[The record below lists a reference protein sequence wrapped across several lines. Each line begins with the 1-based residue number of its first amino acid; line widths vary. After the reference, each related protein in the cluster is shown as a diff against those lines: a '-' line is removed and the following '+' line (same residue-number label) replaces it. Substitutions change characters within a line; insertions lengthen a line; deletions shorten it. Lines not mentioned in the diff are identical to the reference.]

1 VEAKVTEER
10 PSRYDK
16 VTGPLTPRRSI
27 GASIK
32 RLREEAG
39 QSLQEVAD
47 ELMISRSKLSRLENA
62 QGRPLPRDIRD
73 LIRHFGIQGKPE
85 ASRLQRWVQDA
96 QRTGW
101 WSEYDVLTG
110 TSGLEA
116 HVAYETD
123 AAVVRT
129 YTMPFL
135 PALLQTTD
143 YATAVYRYMERHSSD
158 DIDELVQVR
167 LTRQEALTS
176 REGMQPLELV
186 AVTHESTL
194 RQLVGS
200 EEIMRAQLD
209 ALAERPSTPNVRLYV
224 LPFSAKPVFSMT
236 CAYAFFEY
244 QDAGNL
250 VHIET
255 HAGFTIIDDP
265 TQVARYRRAHDTL
278 VHAALNEDGS
288 RAFIRS
294 IRDEWHDPRT

>member
-1 VEAKVTEER
+1 VVRVAVTEER
-10 PSRYDK
+10 PSRTEK

-85 ASRLQRWVQDA
+85 ANRLQRWVQDA

-135 PALLQTTD
+135 PALLQTQD
-143 YATAVYRYMERHSSD
+143 YAVAYFRDLERRPAD
-158 DIDELVQVR
+158 EIDELAQVR
-167 LTRQEALTS
+167 LKRQKALIS
-176 REGMQPLELV
+176 RDEMPPLELV

-200 EEIMRAQLD
+200 AETMRTQLD
-209 ALAERPSTPNVRLYV
+209 ALAERPSTPNVQLYV

-236 CAYAFFEY
+236 CMYAYFEY
-244 QDAGNL
+244 QDADNL

-255 HAGFTIIDDP
+255 HDGFTIIDDP
-265 TQVARYRRAHDTL
+265 MQVARYRRAHAAL
-278 VHAALNEDGS
+278 VHAALNEDES
-288 RAFIRS
+288 RALIRS
-294 IRDEWHDPRT
+294 IRNDWHDP